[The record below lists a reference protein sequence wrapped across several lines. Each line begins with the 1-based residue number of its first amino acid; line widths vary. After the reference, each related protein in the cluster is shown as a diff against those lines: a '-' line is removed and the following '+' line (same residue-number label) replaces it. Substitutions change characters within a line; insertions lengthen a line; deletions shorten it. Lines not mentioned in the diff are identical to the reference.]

1 MELRRRQTHSE
12 SLAKNG
18 RRARAHSRI
27 RRDEPGSFAAWIQIR
42 RLNDLLRVDAGG
54 WHGQRSPR
62 GMSTTRRARWRA
74 SSEVTPFR
82 FTRIPFSLSA
92 RVLILTLAA
101 MIAFAS
107 NSLLCRAALKQTS
120 IDAASFTFV
129 RVFSGAVVL
138 WLVTNLRRMIRT
150 TRDVGV
156 GGNWISALALFLYAA
171 GFSFAYVDVAAGTG
185 ALLLFG
191 AVQATMIL
199 WGLHKGERL
208 DAIQIAGFIVAM
220 TGLVVL
226 VFPGLSAPPLIG
238 SILMLGAGVAW
249 GIYSLRGK
257 GEKNPVSVTAGNFA
271 RAVPFAAAVSIIFVP
286 QLHVDLAGISYAI
299 ISGAITSGLGYVIWY
314 SALQDLKAAS
324 AATVQLSVPVLAAT
338 GGILLL
344 GEPLTLRYLLAS
356 IAILGGIALVVVAS
370 HPQDQ
375 TASPAGRSRS

>member
-1 MELRRRQTHSE
+1 
-12 SLAKNG
+12 
-18 RRARAHSRI
+18 
-27 RRDEPGSFAAWIQIR
+27 
-42 RLNDLLRVDAGG
+42 
-54 WHGQRSPR
+54 
-62 GMSTTRRARWRA
+62 
-74 SSEVTPFR
+74 
-82 FTRIPFSLSA
+82 
-92 RVLILTLAA
+92 

-199 WGLHKGERL
+199 WGLHKSERL
-208 DAIQIAGFIVAM
+208 RAIQIVGLIVAM

-226 VFPGLSAPPLIG
+226 LFPGLSAPPLFG

-257 GEKNPVSVTAGNFA
+257 RERNPVTATTGNFV
-271 RAVPFAAAVSIIFVP
+271 RAVPFAAAVSIIF
-286 QLHVDLAGISYAI
+286 LRWLDLDIAGVIYAI
-299 ISGAITSGLGYVIWY
+299 LSGAITSGLGYVIWY
-314 SALQDLKAAS
+314 SVLPSLKAAS
-324 AATVQLSVPVLAAT
+324 AATVQLSVPVLAAA

-356 IAILGGIALVVVAS
+356 VAILGGIALVVLEKN
-370 HPQDQ
+370 HP
-375 TASPAGRSRS
+375 RSDL

>member
-1 MELRRRQTHSE
+1 
-12 SLAKNG
+12 
-18 RRARAHSRI
+18 
-27 RRDEPGSFAAWIQIR
+27 
-42 RLNDLLRVDAGG
+42 
-54 WHGQRSPR
+54 
-62 GMSTTRRARWRA
+62 
-74 SSEVTPFR
+74 
-82 FTRIPFSLSA
+82 
-92 RVLILTLAA
+92 

-208 DAIQIAGFIVAM
+208 RAIQIVGLVVAM

-226 VFPGLSAPPLIG
+226 LFPGLSAPPLFG

-257 GEKNPVSVTAGNFA
+257 REKNPVTATTGNFV
-271 RAVPFAAAVSIIFVP
+271 RAVPFAAAVSIIF
-286 QLHVDLAGISYAI
+286 LRWLDLDIAGVIYAI

-314 SALQDLKAAS
+314 CVLPSLKAAS

-344 GEPLTLRYLLAS
+344 GEPITLRYVLAS
-356 IAILGGIALVVVAS
+356 IAVLGGIALVVVAPHS
-370 HPQDQ
+370 QDQ
-375 TASPAGRSRS
+375 TASPTGQSRS